1 MSHSERVPGVTDDE
15 VAVGPLRG
23 VRILDLTTMF
33 SGAFG
38 ASMLG
43 DFGADV
49 IKIELPGTGD
59 PVRGMAPS
67 KDGVSLTWA
76 VLSRNKRSVTLDIR
90 KPEGHELLLRLVA
103 ESDVLFEN
111 FRPGTLNRYGLDVET
126 LRQAHPGI
134 IVVRVS
140 GYGQTG
146 PARDKA
152 GFGTPATAFSGLT
165 YMTGFE
171 DRPPVNQPFP
181 LADYATGVFSA
192 LAAVMALY
200 HRDARGGTGQ
210 EVDLALYESLFRLIE
225 TVVPAYEQNGTVAER
240 RGNALAVASP
250 VGTYGTCDG
259 KWVVLTASTQRTFA
273 RLIEVMNQPDL
284 LTDPRFET
292 NELRVRHNAE
302 LDERIAGWFAER
314 DRDAVIRILD
324 AAGVPAS
331 PIHSVAD
338 IFEDEHYRARGNL
351 IEVDHPVLGT
361 LTMPGVVPTFSKTP
375 GSVRHAGAHSLGA
388 FNTEVYR
395 ELLGLTDDEL
405 RQLAA
410 DGVI

>member
-1 MSHSERVPGVTDDE
+1 MSHSDDVSRRVDAERVH
-15 VAVGPLRG
+15 GPMRG
-23 VRILDLTTMF
+23 TRVLDLTTMF

-38 ASMLG
+38 ASLLG

-76 VLSRNKRSVTLDIR
+76 VLSRNKRTVTLDIR
-90 KPEGHELLLRLVA
+90 KPAGREMLLRLVA
-103 ESDVLFEN
+103 ASDVLLEN
-111 FRPGTLNRYGLDVET
+111 FRPGTLDRYGLDVDT
-126 LRQAHPGI
+126 LRQANPGI
-134 IVVRVS
+134 VVVRVS

-165 YMTGFE
+165 YMTGFA

-200 HRDARGGTGQ
+200 HRDARGGSGQ

-225 TVVPAYEQNGTVAER
+225 TVVPAYDQLGAVAER

-250 VGTYGTCDG
+250 VGTYATRDG
-259 KWVVLTASTQRTFA
+259 KWVVLTASTQRTFV
-273 RLIEVMNQPDL
+273 RLIEVMNRPDL
-284 LTDPRFET
+284 LADPRFET
-292 NELRVRHNAE
+292 NEQRVRHHAE
-302 LDERIAGWFAER
+302 LEEQIVPWFAER
-314 DRDAVIRILD
+314 DRDDVIGMLD
-324 AAGVPAS
+324 AAGVPIS
-331 PIHSVAD
+331 PIHSIAD
-338 IFEDEHYRARGNL
+338 IFEDEHYRARHNL

-361 LTMPGVVPTFSKTP
+361 VTMPGIIPTFSATP
-375 GSVRHAGAHSLGA
+375 GSVLHAGSHSLGA
-388 FNTEVYR
+388 YNVEVYQG
-395 ELLGLTDDEL
+395 LLGMTDDEL
-405 RQLAA
+405 RQLAE